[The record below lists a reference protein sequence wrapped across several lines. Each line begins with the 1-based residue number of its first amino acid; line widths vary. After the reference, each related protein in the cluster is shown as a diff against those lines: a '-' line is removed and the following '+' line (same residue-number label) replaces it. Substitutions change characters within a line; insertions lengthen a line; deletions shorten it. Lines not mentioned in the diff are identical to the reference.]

1 MLEEALGKAGA
12 TLSESPVGAFLV
24 IVCVAFL
31 LTVRA
36 LRVEL
41 KEERESHQ
49 KTRDAQLNDL
59 KGMQKLA
66 EASDAMRE
74 ELAKLRDDHRYSR
87 GGRG

>member
-1 MLEEALGKAGA
+1 MIEEALGKAGT
-12 TLSESPVGAFLV
+12 TLSESPAGAFLV
-24 IVCVAFL
+24 FVCVAFF
-31 LTVRA
+31 LTVRS
-36 LRVEL
+36 LRAEL

-74 ELAKLRDDHRYSR
+74 ELARLRENQWHSR
-87 GGRG
+87 GGR

>member
-1 MLEEALGKAGA
+1 MVDEGLGKAFS

-24 IVCVAFL
+24 VVCIAFF

-36 LRVEL
+36 LRAEL
-41 KEERESHQ
+41 KLERESHQ

-74 ELAKLRDDHRYSR
+74 ELARLRENQWHSR
-87 GGRG
+87 GGR